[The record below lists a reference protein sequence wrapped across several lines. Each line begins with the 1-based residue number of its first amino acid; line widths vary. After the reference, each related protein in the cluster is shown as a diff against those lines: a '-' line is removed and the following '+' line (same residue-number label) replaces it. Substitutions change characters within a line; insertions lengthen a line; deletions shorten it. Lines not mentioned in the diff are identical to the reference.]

1 VAAEKDLL
9 AVGIDAGSL
18 YTRCVILQLDDGYL
32 RYLGHG
38 ETESAGWTKGR
49 LTDHVAVQ
57 HCMRSAIEQAQE
69 IARVEVDA
77 VVLGVGGP
85 TIDGSNTRG
94 LYDFGRPH
102 RVTQREIT
110 SALEGAAKI
119 RMEGDRML
127 LEMLPQDFTLDGR
140 TGYRHAVGS
149 LCSHLDAN
157 VYLIT
162 ASQREHEML
171 LTAAHHAFVAVEETV
186 FEPVASA
193 YAAIRPE
200 ERSRGVALIDIGW
213 QSTGMVVYDGDALVL
228 AKSLPVSADHF
239 TRDIAMVLKVAYEDA
254 ERLKLQYGCAMRGL
268 TGENSV
274 VELPTQEGRA
284 PREASRRL
292 LNEILEERAK
302 ELFAQVRRELEQI
315 GMEHSLLQGVVL
327 TGGGSLL
334 NGMWEMAERELNCPA
349 QNGLPIGIESW
360 PDDINHAG
368 WAVASGLA
376 MYSAMLKSKG
386 DGGKR
391 APGLLG
397 LVLR

>member
-1 VAAEKDLL
+1 MAAEKDLL

-18 YTRCVILQLDDGYL
+18 FTRCVILKFEDGYL

-49 LTDHVAVQ
+49 LTDHIAVQ

-85 TIDGSNTRG
+85 AIEGSNSRG
-94 LYDFGRPH
+94 LYEFGRPH

-110 SALEGAAKI
+110 AAVEGAAKI
-119 RMEGDRML
+119 RMEDDRML
-127 LEMLPQDFTLDGR
+127 LELLPQDFTLDGR

-149 LCSHLDAN
+149 LCSQLDAN

-171 LTAAHHAFVAVEETV
+171 LTAAHHAFVAVDETI

-228 AKSLPVSADHF
+228 AKSIPVSADHF
-239 TRDIAMVLKVAYEDA
+239 TRDIALVLKVAYEDA
-254 ERLKLQYGCAMRGL
+254 ERLKVQYGCAMRGL

-284 PREASRRL
+284 PRDAPRRM
-292 LNEILEERAK
+292 LNEILEERAR
-302 ELFAQVRRELEQI
+302 ELFAYVRRELEQI
-315 GMEHSLLQGVVL
+315 EMEHNLLQGVVL

-334 NGMWEMAERELNCPA
+334 NGMVEMAERELNCPA
-349 QNGLPIGIESW
+349 QNGLPIGIEHL
-360 PDDINHAG
+360 PDEINHAG
-368 WAVASGLA
+368 WTVAGGLA
-376 MYSAMLKSKG
+376 MYSAMLKSKR
-386 DGGKR
+386 DGGKK
-391 APGLLG
+391 APGLMG
-397 LVLR
+397 LVLK

>member
-1 VAAEKDLL
+1 MAAEKELL

-18 YTRCVILQLDDGYL
+18 YTRCAILRFEDGYL
-32 RYLGHG
+32 RYRGHG
-38 ETESAGWTKGR
+38 ETESVGWTKGR

-69 IARVEVDA
+69 TARVEVESA
-77 VVLGVGGP
+77 VLGMGGP
-85 TIDGSNTRG
+85 AIEGANNRG
-94 LYDFGRPH
+94 LYEFGRPH

-110 SALEGAAKI
+110 AAIEGAAKI
-119 RMEGDRML
+119 GMDEDRML
-127 LEMLPQDFTLDGR
+127 LELLPQDFTLDGR
-140 TGYRHAVGS
+140 TGFRHAVGS
-149 LCSHLDAN
+149 LCSQLDAN

-171 LTAAHHAFVAVEETV
+171 LTAAHHAFIAVEETV
-186 FEPVASA
+186 FEPIASA

-200 ERSRGVALIDIGW
+200 ERSRGVALIEIGW
-213 QSTGMVVYDGDALVL
+213 QTTGLVVYDGDALVL

-239 TRDIAMVLKVAYEDA
+239 TRDIAMVLKVPYEDA
-254 ERLKLQYGCAMRGL
+254 ERLKVQYGCALRGL
-268 TGENSV
+268 TAENSL
-274 VELPTQEGRA
+274 VELPTQEGRT
-284 PREASRRL
+284 PRDASRRM

-302 ELFAQVRRELEQI
+302 ELFGYVRRELERI
-315 GMEHSLLQGVVL
+315 EMEHGLLQGVVL

-334 NGMWEMAERELNCPA
+334 NGIVEMAERELNCPA
-349 QNGLPIGIESW
+349 QNGLPIGIEDW

-368 WAVASGLA
+368 WTVASGLA
-376 MYSAMLKSKG
+376 MYSAMLKSKR
-386 DGGKR
+386 DGGKK